1 MRFKKITNKYFPLLI
16 AATILLF
23 PLISIAAEVV
33 FPISAYS
40 PEELAKVRT
49 WEKTWAGKKID
60 KSNIDEV
67 AEFMPESYVG
77 IYKDP
82 DKWGAPPEGLSFTIV
97 PYKQIIET
105 KGMIEATKKYSP
117 LVKTDENGVILNTTE
132 IAGFPF
138 PSPKT
143 GLELAYN
150 MDFQTRGDTYKMIWR
165 GPVIDPKARTDRMS
179 DQEFTEMYF
188 IHRVEVD
195 PKPAILKN
203 PKGYHKG
210 QFLHVN
216 LPAENNNTRFIS
228 MRFIDETK
236 PYSSYMFFAQYRRI
250 QRMSQ
255 AERTNALDGT
265 DMIYDDGNMWD
276 GYLSANTYSYK
287 GKKELLLARHQ
298 DVNNIKRIAGQ
309 SLANGYTFERCNT
322 YVVEVVNKDPDY
334 IYSKRIWYIDPE
346 TYIIHWQEIYDEL
359 GRFWKCFMQPTQD
372 FKMENGEIKNFMAAN
387 VLQDFQ
393 RTHSGHT
400 TIKVDKIG
408 HKVSPKIFYLS
419 NLQDTY

>member
-1 MRFKKITNKYFPLLI
+1 MDAYRSIKQGAAILITVAILFFPV
-16 AATILLF
+16 ILSAEEVIF
-23 PLISIAAEVV
+23 PV
-33 FPISAYS
+33 SAYS

-143 GLELAYN
+143 GLEIAYN
-150 MDFQTRGDTYKMIWR
+150 MDFQTRGDTYSSIWR

-265 DMIYDDGNMWD
+265 DMIYDDGNMYD
-276 GYLSANTYSYK
+276 GYLSANTYTYK

-298 DVNNIKRIAGQ
+298 DVNKIKRIAGQ
-309 SLANGYTFERCNT
+309 GLANGYTFERCNT
-322 YVVEVVNKDPDY
+322 YVVEVINKDPDY
-334 IYSKRIWYIDPE
+334 IYSKRVWYIDPE
-346 TYIIHWQEIYDEL
+346 TYTIHWQEIYDEL

-400 TIKVDKIG
+400 TIKVNKIG
-408 HKVSPKIFYLS
+408 HKVSPKIFNLS